1 MTYDLGNPDP
11 GVGQSQ
17 KCGGIRPANRIRIL
31 QGLFH
36 SHDVVLFN
44 TYDCSLVIYVTIT
57 NYKATFCVENFEET
71 KEKSKAVNLR
81 TEYC

>member
-57 NYKATFCVENFEET
+57 ST
-71 KEKSKAVNLR
+71 NL
-81 TEYC
+81 